1 MGLLIRK
8 IMNLKSTGPDMTL
21 SPFDILL
28 AAIERG
34 DLLPGERLQE
44 TRLAEQFGL
53 SRTPIREALHRL
65 ETLGLAE
72 PGPKRGLIVAS
83 ISYERL
89 RQLFAVREGL
99 EKLAMQLAVSAASDE
114 ELALLRSMVETE
126 QTLTDSKA
134 LHDHNRLFHRQIYRS
149 AHNPYLNEML
159 DNLRIHLS
167 LLRGTT
173 YELSDRTEEAKREH
187 QAIVDALSRRDSA
200 AAQEAACE
208 HIRNGYRARLAII
221 SQLER

>member
-1 MGLLIRK
+1 
-8 IMNLKSTGPDMTL
+8 MNLKSANTDVTL
-21 SPFDILL
+21 SPFEVLI

-34 DLLPGERLQE
+34 ELKPGERLQE
-44 TRLAEQFGL
+44 IRLAEQFGI

-83 ISYERL
+83 LSYERL

-99 EKLAMQLAVSAASDE
+99 ERLAMQLAVAAASDE
-114 ELALLRSMVETE
+114 EIALLQDMVNAEKA
-126 QTLTDSKA
+126 LTDSKA
-134 LHDHNRLFHRQIYRS
+134 LHDHNRMFHRQIYRS
-149 AHNPYLNEML
+149 THNPYLNEML

-173 YELSDRTEEAKREH
+173 YALSARTEEAKLEH
-187 QAIVDALSRRDSA
+187 QAIVDALTRRDSE
-200 AAQEAACE
+200 AAQEAGCL

-221 SQLER
+221 SQLEG

>member
-1 MGLLIRK
+1 
-8 IMNLKSTGPDMTL
+8 MNLKSNEPTMTL
-21 SPFDILL
+21 SPFEILI
-28 AAIERG
+28 AAIEQG
-34 DLLPGERLQE
+34 ELSPGERLQE

-72 PGPKRGLIVAS
+72 PGPKRGLIVAR

-99 EKLAMQLAVSAASDE
+99 EKLAMQLAVAAASDE
-114 ELALLRSMVETE
+114 EIALLQQMVDTE
-126 QTLTDSKA
+126 QHITDSKA
-134 LHDHNRLFHRQIYRS
+134 LHDHNRMFHRQIYRS
-149 AHNPYLNEML
+149 THNPYLNEML

-173 YELSDRTEEAKREH
+173 YALSDRTEQAKQEH
-187 QAIVDALSRRDSA
+187 QAIVDALSRRDST

-221 SQLER
+221 SQLEK